1 MKKVAEKQRKKDRKV
16 STILSKFKLWQNLK
30 LGQKYG
36 VALFITI
43 GLFTLSTLVTFTLL
57 TMASSKIETVRE
69 SGEKAVIITEVS
81 AMFHQKGSMIGTYI
95 IDEKPRY
102 LNQFEDIS
110 AKFDGLKKEIEPV
123 LSTPETIQLFKEI
136 NQNDNKI
143 SSVFLD
149 VIIPEMA
156 NKNEYKYRLG
166 KLQVDNIV
174 FETVI
179 KLDQLRDTLKKEQT
193 AAIASAK
200 TSLYTT
206 LIVLFV
212 SIIVSAVLGIGS
224 ILLIGKVIS
233 TKLSQLVKVSNEI
246 AAGNLNVES
255 VEYTGKDE
263 ISDLSKAT
271 NAMKERLQAM
281 IQEISAV
288 STEVNERSIVLN
300 TSSNEVK
307 AASQQV
313 ASTMQE
319 LSGGAE
325 VQADSSSSLA
335 MMMED
340 YLNKVESATN
350 SGQFIKDASGEVLSL
365 TKKGDTLM
373 KKSQHQM
380 IKINEIMNTSVQKVK
395 GLDDRTKEISSLVKV
410 IQDIASQT
418 NLLALN
424 AAIEAARAGEH
435 GRGFAVVADEVRKL
449 AEQVSHSVSDITDIV
464 KGIQIESNEVV
475 ASLEEGYTQ
484 VEQGTGQIEVTGETF
499 QNIYEAVNLMT
510 KNVNDISVSLEQ
522 VSEGSVKMS
531 QSIGNIASVS
541 EESAAGIEQASAS
554 VVQTNYAMEEI
565 SNNASS
571 LSALA
576 DQLNSMIS
584 KFKL

>member
-1 MKKVAEKQRKKDRKV
+1 MKKVAKKQRKKDRKV
-16 STILSKFKLWQNLK
+16 ITILSKFKLWQNLK

-57 TMASSKIETVRE
+57 TLASSKIETVRE

-110 AKFDGLKKEIEPV
+110 AKFDELKKEIEPV

-193 AAIASAK
+193 AAITSAK

-206 LIVLFV
+206 LIVLVV

-288 STEVNERSIVLN
+288 STEVNDRSIVLN

-313 ASTMQE
+313 TSTMQE

-531 QSIGNIASVS
+531 QSIENIASVS